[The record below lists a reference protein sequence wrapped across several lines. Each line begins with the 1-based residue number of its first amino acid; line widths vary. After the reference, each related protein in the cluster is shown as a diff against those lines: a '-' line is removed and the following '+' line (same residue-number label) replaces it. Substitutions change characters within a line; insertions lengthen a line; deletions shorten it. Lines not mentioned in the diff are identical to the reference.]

1 MKSRIVLI
9 TALAVVAAGTG
20 LLLFKERTRTV
31 EGTWLYMFEG
41 SEFFEGPKSANPCKL
56 YAKRGAWLEYRPDK
70 VYQKDSYE
78 DRYPSSGTYR
88 SSDGEWRLE
97 AFAVKFVGR
106 QKYSLLGTGHFGL
119 YDSLFEVDRMIS
131 ATPISNLDCFVADR

>member
-1 MKSRIVLI
+1 MTVFAMIVAA
-9 TALAVVAAGTG
+9 TALV
-20 LLLFKERTRTV
+20 LFKERTRTV

-41 SEFFEGPKSANPCKL
+41 SEFFEGPKSADPCKL
-56 YAKRGAWLEYRPDK
+56 YAKRGAWLRYSPDK
-70 VYQKDSYE
+70 INKEYSYKNQ
-78 DRYPSSGTYR
+78 YPSSGTYR
-88 SSDGEWRLE
+88 SPDGEWRIE